1 VLSSRSQNPE
11 ISSQQYA
18 VVLVNEDQL
27 NQLMRRPG
35 MRQVNSRFATADAQ
49 ARYEKLKRRT
59 TAAAIALLSL
69 TAAGFVWV
77 LAPQPAMASMFPW
90 SRPPVL
96 PTLFTGA
103 SFSVTVAS
111 HDSADAAN
119 DVATRVRVLGLPAFT
134 RRSPGKYQVHQA
146 MVGPFASLDEA
157 EKAQRRLSAIGY
169 RGARLFVDES
179 LRGAARAEGETA
191 ETSATDPG
199 VLLLG
204 APDRVSLVFELHSEP
219 RQVTSARPDAATLQI
234 DAGPMPSPAQPQQW
248 SAPDGVHLLHTV
260 SMETLAAQGGL
271 HYLRARVTL
280 PEFAKANVRTEG
292 RRVYVDLTWPL
303 DSEDTRAP
311 KRPTPY
317 AVQDGARTSAPV
329 GREQANQGSQGSPA
343 QKPTP
348 TGQEAQYRAAIEPI
362 HQRINE
368 VKPFL
373 ISAAQSGST
382 DVFAALDQTL
392 MALESSITSMRVPAE
407 EVGQHQLLVSAMR
420 SARHALEPGFAGDR
434 LAEVQ
439 KAITMFDGAM
449 AAPVIQ
455 VAP

>member
-1 VLSSRSQNPE
+1 
-11 ISSQQYA
+11 
-18 VVLVNEDQL
+18 
-27 NQLMRRPG
+27 
-35 MRQVNSRFATADAQ
+35 
-49 ARYEKLKRRT
+49 
-59 TAAAIALLSL
+59 
-69 TAAGFVWV
+69 
-77 LAPQPAMASMFPW
+77 
-90 SRPPVL
+90 
-96 PTLFTGA
+96 
-103 SFSVTVAS
+103 
-111 HDSADAAN
+111 
-119 DVATRVRVLGLPAFT
+119 
-134 RRSPGKYQVHQA
+134 
-146 MVGPFASLDEA
+146 
-157 EKAQRRLSAIGY
+157 
-169 RGARLFVDES
+169 
-179 LRGAARAEGETA
+179 
-191 ETSATDPG
+191 
-199 VLLLG
+199 
-204 APDRVSLVFELHSEP
+204 VFELHSEP

-303 DSEDTRAP
+303 DGEDARAP

-317 AVQDGARTSAPV
+317 AVQDSTRASGPV
-329 GREQANQGSQGSPA
+329 DREQENQGSPA
-343 QKPTP
+343 QKPT
-348 TGQEAQYRAAIEPI
+348 TKGHEAEYRAAIEPI

-392 MALESSITSMRVPAE
+392 AALESSITSMRVPAE
-407 EVGQHQLLVSAMR
+407 EAGQHQLLISALR
-420 SARHALEPGFAGDR
+420 SARHALDPGFGGDR
-434 LAEVQ
+434 LAQVQ